1 MVQGPS
7 TWDCGALSRKAF
19 FLGGYQGLGLKSYMA
34 EVTTSEQGWG
44 SKTAKT
50 LEDLFDK
57 IRAYFPQADLSVV
70 EKAYYFSEKAHEG
83 QFRRSGE
90 PYISHPLS
98 VAGILADLHL
108 DLDTIV
114 TAILHD
120 TVEDTQVTLEDIR
133 REFGETIATL
143 VDGVTKISQIKFR
156 NSVEKQ
162 GENIRKMIVAMGKD
176 VRVVLVK
183 LCDRLHNMRT
193 LNHMPYEKQSRI
205 AQETL
210 EIYCPLAGRMGINSL
225 KIELEDL
232 CFRYYRPDMYYELMQ
247 KVKKTEA
254 ERNKYI
260 EEVKNLIKSTLSKT
274 TIKYD
279 IMGRSKHLWSIYRKM
294 QSRSIDYEQVY
305 DVLAFRLIVGTISEC
320 YEVLGHIHS
329 LWKPIPGRFKD
340 FIAMPKANGYQSLHT
355 TVMGP
360 GGERIEIQIRTFEM
374 HQIAEKGIAAHWK
387 YKERGKIKDDI
398 AQKADWLRELVSLHQ
413 SVGSSDEFLDTV
425 KTEMFES
432 DIYVFTPNGDV
443 KEFPEG
449 ATPLDFAYAVHTDL
463 GNRCTGAR
471 INGRM
476 VPLRHH
482 LQNGDTVEIM
492 TSKTQQP
499 SKDWLKLV
507 VTNKAKAK
515 IRQFVKEE
523 QRRRSL
529 AVGKDLVEKEF
540 RKFGAAAV
548 KHLKGPEFDQF
559 LSDNG
564 LANTEEL
571 YVKIG
576 YGKLEPK
583 HLIEKLLPQGVAAV
597 EGTKPESSFME
608 KVLKAATQ
616 KLKKSHSLISV
627 DGIDD
632 VLVHY
637 AKCCH
642 PIPGDSIV
650 GFISR
655 GRGVAVHR
663 ADCPKAFELD
673 QMRKVDVQ
681 WTAKQASQGQERV
694 VRLRVISQDV
704 PGLLKLMSEA
714 FAAKGINIQSAQI
727 RTTKDKK
734 AISNF
739 EVAVRDASQLTD
751 AILELQKIKGVI
763 GVNRVMM

>member
-1 MVQGPS
+1 MVIPE
-7 TWDCGALSRKAF
+7 A
-19 FLGGYQGLGLKSYMA
+19 
-34 EVTTSEQGWG
+34 GWG
-44 SKTAKT
+44 SKTAQT

-57 IRAYFPQADLSVV
+57 IRLYFPQADLKIV
-70 EKAYYFSEKAHEG
+70 EKAYLFSEKAHEG

-108 DLDTIV
+108 DLDTII
-114 TAILHD
+114 TGILHD
-120 TVEDTQVTLEDIR
+120 TVEDTSVTLEDIR
-133 REFGETIATL
+133 REFGETVAHL

-156 NSVEKQ
+156 NSMEKQ
-162 GENIRKMIVAMGKD
+162 GENIRKMIIAMGKD

-193 LNHMPYEKQSRI
+193 LHHMPYEKQSRI

-232 CFRYYRPDMYYELMQ
+232 CFRYHRPDMYYELVQ
-247 KVKKTEA
+247 KIKKTEV
-254 ERNKYI
+254 ERNRYI
-260 EEVKNLIKSTLSKT
+260 DDVKNMIRKSLEKT
-274 TIKYD
+274 GIKYE
-279 IMGRSKHLWSIYRKM
+279 MQGRSKHLWSIYRKM
-294 QSRSIDYEQVY
+294 QSRSIEYEQVF
-305 DVLAFRLIVGTISEC
+305 DILAFRVVVSSISEC
-320 YEVLGHIHS
+320 YEVLGHVHS
-329 LWKPIPGRFKD
+329 LWKPVPGRFKD
-340 FIAMPKANGYQSLHT
+340 FIAMPKTNNYQSLHT

-360 GGERIEIQIRTFEM
+360 GGDRIEIQIRTSEM

-387 YKERGKIKDDI
+387 YKERGKIKDDSSQQ
-398 AQKADWLRELVSLHQ
+398 ANWLRELVSLHQ
-413 SVGSSDEFLDTV
+413 NVRNPDEFLDTI

-432 DIYVFTPNGDV
+432 EIYVFTPNGDV

-449 ATPLDFAYAVHTDL
+449 STPLDFAYSVHTDL
-463 GNRCTGAR
+463 GNQCMGAR
-471 INGRM
+471 VNGRM
-476 VPLRHH
+476 VPLRYQ
-482 LQNGDTVEIM
+482 LQNGDTIEII

-499 SKDWLKLV
+499 SKDWLKWV
-507 VTNKAKAK
+507 VTNKAKSK

-523 QRRRSL
+523 QRRRSIL
-529 AVGKDLVEKEF
+529 MGKDLIEKEF
-540 RKFGAAAV
+540 RKFGASSA
-548 KHLKGPEFDQF
+548 KQLKGPEFEQY

-564 LANTEEL
+564 LANIDEL
-571 YVKIG
+571 FVKIG

-583 HLIEKLLPQGVAAV
+583 HLVEKLLPHGSEVPKS
-597 EGTKPESSFME
+597 ENTTFME

-616 KLKKSHSLISV
+616 KFKKTHSLISV

-642 PIPGDSIV
+642 PIPGDPIV

-655 GRGVAVHR
+655 GRGVSIHR
-663 ADCPKAFELD
+663 ADCPKGFELD

-694 VRLRVISQDV
+694 VRLRVISQDM

-714 FAAKGINIQSAQI
+714 FAAKGINIESAQI

-734 AISNF
+734 AICHF
-739 EVAVRDASQLTD
+739 EIAVKDASQLTD
-751 AILELQKIKGVI
+751 AIHDLQKIKGVI
-763 GVNRVMM
+763 GVNRIMM